1 MKDRIKILGALTEIN
16 LPKMLYRT
24 ITKQIPHISTKEPQ
38 HSPER
43 CQQMNNQT
51 E

>member
-1 MKDRIKILGALTEIN
+1 MKDRIKILEGLTEIN

-24 ITKQIPHISTKEPQ
+24 ITQQTPHISTKEPQ
-38 HSPER
+38 HSPEK
-43 CQQMNNQT
+43 CQQTNNQT